1 MGDYKNIFNDV
12 VNYFKYEEENSDVNV
27 NYTNNDITNN
37 DITEKKEVYQI
48 EISQNG
54 KFAATFDT
62 GKKLICH

>member
-1 MGDYKNIFNDV
+1 MGDYKNI
-12 VNYFKYEEENSDVNV
+12 NY
-27 NYTNNDITNN
+27 TNN